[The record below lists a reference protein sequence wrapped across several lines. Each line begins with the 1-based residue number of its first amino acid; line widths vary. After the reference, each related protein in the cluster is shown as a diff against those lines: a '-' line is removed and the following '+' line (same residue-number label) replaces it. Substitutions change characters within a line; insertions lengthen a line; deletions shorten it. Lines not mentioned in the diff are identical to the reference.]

1 MQFHAYYKIS
11 DRNHTH
17 VLNYYASTVKPPVG
31 PTAFQSEDSTHI
43 QDSYSDLSA
52 QKSVVLK
59 NALLISL
66 SSSLLLEFNSHS
78 PVRLPSHSFA
88 RWRRF
93 RVRRITEGNG
103 RLAWASE
110 ESSMPLLDSG
120 ILC

>member
-17 VLNYYASTVKPPVG
+17 VLNYHAPTVKPPVG
-31 PTAFQSEDSTHI
+31 PTAFQSEVSTHI

-66 SSSLLLEFNSHS
+66 SSSLL
-78 PVRLPSHSFA
+78 RLPSHSFA

>member
-11 DRNHTH
+11 DRNLTH
-17 VLNYYASTVKPPVG
+17 VLNCYAATVKPPVG

-66 SSSLLLEFNSHS
+66 SSSLLRF
-78 PVRLPSHSFA
+78 PSHSFA

-93 RVRRITEGNG
+93 RVSIIEGNG

-110 ESSMPLLDSG
+110 RSSMPLLDFG